1 MESLVTPMISPEV
14 NKIAITSEIESF
26 VRTNMDGIQQMAQPR
41 EMIDVTQVNR
51 SGAREP
57 MLTPNAQND
66 QLDKMRVIGDTSQ
79 FKVGVNIPS
88 FEDNKYLQPLFSG
101 KINSK
106 YDISKTGELEK
117 IVADRKAMKAQMEK
131 QMKEQMMRNAQN
143 AYSINQANQANQQNT
158 NKINE
163 INELT
168 RQNRQLIHE
177 MEKIKLIQNS
187 HNDKLSSQT
196 QFEMQL
202 QSQLNQAIVKT
213 QELELALRKNNL
225 ENLEKIK
232 EASTQKQAEEKNK
245 VSPEIL
251 SKVKELEA
259 KEEATRK
266 SHEIATTM
274 EMRQASNVQTS
285 QLNYIVDKLKRVEEL
300 EEMIINQNNNL
311 AKSAAKPVAKKAPA
325 KKPAAKKKVAAKKPA
340 VKKVTKKVAPKKVT
354 KKVAPKKVA
363 KKGTPTK
370 KAVPRKVLTQ
380 EQTAIKKIV
389 KCLGGKGN
397 VLSIETPVSGLYKF
411 GIKDQ
416 SRTNFN
422 KNNIGVSLPI
432 FNLTTKDDSVSFNI
446 GPTNNDIL
454 LKELKAIYPPKKF
467 K

>member
-26 VRTNMDGIQQMAQPR
+26 VRTNMDGMQQMAQPR

-88 FEDNKYLQPLFSG
+88 FKDNKYLQPLFSG

-143 AYSINQANQANQQNT
+143 AYSINQANQANQQNI
-158 NKINE
+158 NKTNE

-251 SKVKELEA
+251 SKAKELEA

-266 SHEIATTM
+266 NHEIATTM

-325 KKPAAKKKVAAKKPA
+325 KKAPAKKPAAKKKVAAKKPA
-340 VKKVTKKVAPKKVT
+340 VKKVT